1 MKFGSHTQTNV
12 KRQVTLMPR
21 KKLEPWFKAESDA
34 IAAIDLARASEHWET
49 LATEIENLQKARVQ
63 RANAAHNG
71 KKVRLVQSAEEVDAV
86 KDDGRYLV
94 QPPLVARN
102 AALLEN
108 ALKSSGISCVV
119 ACREPLTSLGLCP
132 VVALGSGVTV
142 RIQVEEPEN
151 PQKPTCG
158 WFDNALEELGNHVL
172 EQLNTDA
179 TDQRQLDYLLAHLS
193 AIPTHVATYR
203 AAIERC
209 NSLAHQSV

>member
-1 MKFGSHTQTNV
+1 MKFGSPTQTNV
-12 KRQVTLMPR
+12 RRLDTLMTR

-34 IAAIDLARASEHWET
+34 IAAIAISRASQHWET
-49 LATEIENLQKARVQ
+49 LATEIEKLQEARVQ
-63 RANAAHNG
+63 RASAAHNG
-71 KKVRLVQSAEEVDAV
+71 KKVQLVQSVEEVDAV
-86 KDDGRYLV
+86 KNGGRYLV

-108 ALKSSGISCVV
+108 ALKSRGVSCVV
-119 ACREPLTSLGLCP
+119 ACREPITSLGLCP
-132 VVALGSGVTV
+132 IVALGSGVTV
-142 RIQVEEPEN
+142 RVQVEEPEN
-151 PQKPTCG
+151 PQYPKCA

-172 EQLNTDA
+172 EQLNPDA
-179 TDQRQLDYLLAHLS
+179 TEQRQLDYLLAHLS